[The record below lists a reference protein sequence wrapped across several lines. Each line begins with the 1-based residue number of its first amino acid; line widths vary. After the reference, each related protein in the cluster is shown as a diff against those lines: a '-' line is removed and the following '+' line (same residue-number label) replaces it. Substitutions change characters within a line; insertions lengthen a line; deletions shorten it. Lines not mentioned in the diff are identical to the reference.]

1 MCIGRIFEDGVTE
14 LSDVVSHMTSY
25 DLEILGHHGIPWQ
38 NMGDVGQSPLG
49 SRSQALL
56 DGGDVSNKWRRWWGA
71 KKNGTDPKVLDA
83 KDKKVIVIGGRALRI
98 IFMAMAI
105 TPMSW
110 DITPFWLGYN
120 PHMDTVKLP

>member
-1 MCIGRIFEDGVTE
+1 MAEHGRGWPVT
-14 LSDVVSHMTSY
+14 TT
-25 DLEILGHHGIPWQ
+25 
-38 NMGDVGQSPLG
+38 G
-49 SRSQALL
+49 SGGSQALL

-98 IFMAMAI
+98 IFMAT

-110 DITPFWLGYN
+110 DITPFWVGYN
-120 PHMDTVKLP
+120 MI